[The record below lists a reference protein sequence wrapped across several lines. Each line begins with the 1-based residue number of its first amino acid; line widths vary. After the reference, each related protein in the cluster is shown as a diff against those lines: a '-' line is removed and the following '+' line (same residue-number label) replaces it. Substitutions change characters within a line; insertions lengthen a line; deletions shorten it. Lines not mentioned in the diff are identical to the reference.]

1 MSTESCKPSPFE
13 GDSGKLATQVHHGM
27 TNFLAV
33 VTPIYFMVPESYSDG
48 MVGKSLGAILAVN
61 ISAHSWIGLN
71 YVVTDYVPKISKK
84 LMGPARIVSAG
95 IGLVTLLGLGK
106 IALMTEG
113 GLKGTLKGLWTPKK
127 VEEEAKES
135 S

>member
-1 MSTESCKPSPFE
+1 
-13 GDSGKLATQVHHGM
+13 
-27 TNFLAV
+27 
-33 VTPIYFMVPESYSDG
+33 MVPESYSDG